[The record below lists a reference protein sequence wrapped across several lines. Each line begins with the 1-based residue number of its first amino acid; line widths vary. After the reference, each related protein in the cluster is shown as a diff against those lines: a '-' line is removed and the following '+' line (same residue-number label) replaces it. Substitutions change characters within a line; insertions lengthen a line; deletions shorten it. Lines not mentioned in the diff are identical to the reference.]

1 MSSAI
6 VLGAISAGSAVYS
19 ASQQSK
25 AAKAQ
30 AAAAAGMSTGQP
42 YEPVD
47 IFQIGKKAA
56 KFNATTGKRMAMST
70 ASDFNQQAVTDVE
83 AAMAKLFGGGDAYS
97 KQREGS
103 NQVVLDHLAGRLSA
117 STRADVGR
125 KLLATGVSDLGGG
138 AADDAMTGYLGLT
151 QEGLASQGI
160 QEYSSLYKGYRDSVK
175 LVNPADIFQFFGIQ
189 PSTAIS
195 AEISQAQSVAGGA
208 LSQAALINGQQAA
221 IGQASQNEANRNSE
235 TAAQLTQ
242 IAASS
247 YRAYQNRDT
256 GLGSNGFYNSYAAA
270 QKAAPYAA
278 GYSTNGGG
286 YTPKAERA
294 T

>member
-6 VLGAISAGSAVYS
+6 ILGAIATGATVVSS
-19 ASQQSK
+19 SQQSK

-47 IFQIGKKAA
+47 IFKIGKKAA
-56 KFNATTGKRMAMST
+56 KFNAGPAKGMAMST
-70 ASDFNQQAVTDVE
+70 AADFNRQAVTDVE
-83 AAMAKLFGGGDAYS
+83 EAMSKLFGGGDAYS

-125 KLLATGVSDLGGG
+125 KLLATGVGDLGGG

-189 PSTAIS
+189 PTSAIS

-208 LSQAALINGQQAA
+208 LSQAALINGQQAS
-221 IGQASQNEANRNSE
+221 IGQASQNEANRNAE
-235 TAAQLTQ
+235 TAAALTK

-247 YRAYQNRDT
+247 YRDYQNRNT
-256 GLGSNGFYNSYAAA
+256 GLNTDGSYNSYAAA
-270 QKAAPYAA
+270 KKAAPYAA